1 MGVVASPSS
10 CQEEWSSAGA
20 TAAIVSKSQRIMCGT
35 HLCLFLQVE
44 CVDLLQF
51 TLLCMMSGTTLL
63 IMSETTYH
71 PEEEGGFVCL

>member
-10 CQEEWSSAGA
+10 CQGEWSSAGA
-20 TAAIVSKSQRIMCGT
+20 TATMVSKSQRIMCST

-44 CVDLLQF
+44 CVDLFQF
-51 TLLCMMSGTTLL
+51 TFLCIMSGTIIL
-63 IMSETTYH
+63 ILSETTYH